1 MKKQFWGIFI
11 LTVVAFSAFSAETVR
26 IKPLSEKITIDGK
39 LSEKIWQRKAD
50 VDQFY
55 PFTPVFGKFKGV
67 KTKVFFTYDKNFIYV
82 GAWCEEPEMDKIKIT
97 ARKPDEPAWKDD
109 AIEIFF
115 APSVK
120 RSDYVQIVINAAG
133 TVFDLLRKNSGSRSS
148 DVNWNSNAICKTFK
162 GKNFWSLEAA
172 IPLVNLPVDAPE
184 GDWKFHIARSRA
196 CKGESYTFIKGIK
209 SFHDVSSFYNLSGI
223 TIPGLTLTVL
233 NHDFGEALYGTN
245 RARIIL
251 KNWSSQK
258 AVATLSTE
266 GVKSTTYI
274 PAKATQ
280 VLHLEWEQPFDK
292 AQCNRKIEISE
303 GSKVL
308 RSLVIKKDLGAPF
321 IDEKH
326 AVFFI
331 ESNKAVTVKL
341 PLNLSSIS
349 QKEAQV
355 RWCVRDLK
363 GTVMCSGLTG
373 INNSSAL
380 LRIFWS
386 FIVPGR
392 YKLELALIVKDKVAV
407 TAVKDLRL
415 VNSPFQGI

>member
-1 MKKQFWGIFI
+1 MKNKLWGTFI
-11 LTVVAFSAFSAETVR
+11 LTFLAFSALSAETVK
-26 IKPLSEKITIDGK
+26 IKALSEKITIDGK
-39 LSEKIWQRKAD
+39 LSEKIWQRQAD
-50 VDQFY
+50 VDKFY

-97 ARKPDEPAWKDD
+97 AAGPDEPAWKDD

-133 TVFDLLRKNSGSRSS
+133 TVFDLLRKNSGSKTG
-148 DVNWNSNAICKTFK
+148 DIKWNSNAICKTFR
-162 GKNFWSLEAA
+162 GKNFWTLEAA
-172 IPLVNLPVDAPE
+172 IPFVNLPIDAPE

-209 SFHDVSSFYNLSGI
+209 SFHDISSYCNLSGI
-223 TIPGLTLTVL
+223 TIPDLKLTVL
-233 NHDFGEALYGTN
+233 DYDFGEVLYGTN
-245 RARIIL
+245 RARVVL

-258 AVATLSTE
+258 VAATLSTE
-266 GVKSTTYI
+266 GVKRTFYI
-274 PAKATQ
+274 PAKAAQT
-280 VLHLEWEQPFDK
+280 LHLEWEHPFDK
-292 AQCNRKIEISE
+292 AECSRQIDISE

-308 RSLVIKKDLGAPF
+308 RSLAVKKALGTTF
-321 IDEKH
+321 VDERH
-326 AVFFI
+326 IVFFI

-341 PLNLSSIS
+341 PFNLSSIS
-349 QKEAQV
+349 QKAAQV
-355 RWCVRDLK
+355 RWCVRDQK
-363 GTVMCSGLTG
+363 GSVMCSGLTG
-373 INNSSAL
+373 VNNSSAL

-386 FIVPGR
+386 FITPGK
-392 YKLELALIVKDKVAV
+392 YKLELALIVNNKVAA
-407 TAVKDLRL
+407 TAVKNLRL